1 MNEEAFVMR
10 ILEYGNPNDP
20 VILLIHGFE
29 SPYQVWDDYV
39 AHFQGNYHILLP
51 ILPGHDPGEKSEF
64 LSFEATAKEIEDFCI
79 SKSIDRVH
87 AVYGMSMGG
96 VLASILW
103 KNGRLSFEK
112 ILLESSPLL
121 PFGDL
126 AAKVMTRQY
135 IAITRKA
142 RQRDKKVLQSAV
154 QSMVT
159 EDKLDAFLE
168 LLDNISDTTIENY
181 LQAVGRFRLPADLP
195 DAQLVYFYGGK
206 LSEVFFR
213 NVARFLRKHYQNVTT
228 VCLKGKGHCEDALL
242 HPKER
247 IRQLELY
254 IR

>member
-1 MNEEAFVMR
+1 MR
-10 ILEYGNPNDP
+10 IMEYGDPNDP

-29 SPYQVWDDYV
+29 SPYVVWDDYV
-39 AHFQGNYHILLP
+39 ARYQESYRVLVP
-51 ILPGHDPGEKSEF
+51 ILPGHDPQEKSEF
-64 LSFEATAKEIEDFCI
+64 RSFELCAKEIEDFCI
-79 SKSIDRVH
+79 SKSIDCVH

-96 VLASILW
+96 VLAAVLW

-112 ILLESSPLL
+112 IVLESSPLL

-126 AAKVMTRQY
+126 AIKVMTKQY

-142 RQRDKKVLQSAV
+142 RQRDKKVLQNAV
-154 QSMVT
+154 RSMVP
-159 EDKLDAFLE
+159 EEKLDVFLE

-181 LQAVGRFRLPADLP
+181 LQAVGRFHLPADLP

-213 NVARFLRKHYQNVTT
+213 KVARYLRKHYKNVTT
-228 VCLKGKGHCEDALL
+228 VCLNGKGHCEDALL

-247 IRQLELY
+247 IRQLEMY
-254 IR
+254 II

>member
-1 MNEEAFVMR
+1 MR

-39 AHFQGNYHILLP
+39 ARYQENYYVLVP
-51 ILPGHDPGEKSEF
+51 ILPGHDPREKSEF
-64 LSFEATAKEIEDFCI
+64 RSFELSAKEIEDFCI
-79 SKSIDRVH
+79 SKSIDRIH

-96 VLASILW
+96 VLASVLW

-112 ILLESSPLL
+112 IILESSPLL

-126 AAKVMTRQY
+126 ATKVMTKQY
-135 IAITRKA
+135 ITITRKA
-142 RQRDKKVLQSAV
+142 RKRDKKVLQNAV
-154 QSMVT
+154 HSMVP
-159 EDKLDAFLE
+159 EEKLDVFLE

-181 LQAVGRFRLPADLP
+181 LQAVGRFHLPADLP
-195 DAQLVYFYGGK
+195 DTQLVYFYGGK

-213 NVARFLRKHYQNVTT
+213 NVARYLKKHYANATT

-247 IRQLELY
+247 IRQLEPY
-254 IR
+254 II